1 MEILL
6 DASAIIAVI
15 ADEPESQ
22 IVINCTQDATIV
34 SPNIIYCE
42 IANALTRMM
51 KKNVIISEE
60 QMINLVKNFKRI
72 PIKIVNIDIEKAL
85 EIAWHYK
92 IYAYDAFYL
101 EAAKRLQLPIVT
113 FDRGMK
119 KIGKELGLDVLGGQN
134 ANI

>member
-22 IVINCTQDATIV
+22 IVINCTKNATVV
-34 SPNIIYCE
+34 SPNIVSCE
-42 IANALTRMM
+42 VTNALTRMM

-60 QMINLVKNFKRI
+60 QMINLIKNFRLI
-72 PIKIVNIDIEKAL
+72 PIKIVDIDL
-85 EIAWHYK
+85 ENTLKIAWHYK

-101 EAAKRLQLPIVT
+101 EAAKRLQLPLLT
-113 FDRGMK
+113 FDKGIK
-119 KIGKELGLDVLGGQN
+119 NIGNDLGLNILGG
-134 ANI
+134 